1 MMRRIL
7 PTIEQIEIA
16 TMMPFERRRPLFHLI
31 VGVVGVKVDEDM
43 IVPIILDRIVAF

>member
-16 TMMPFERRRPLFHLI
+16 TMTPFERRRPLFHLI
-31 VGVVGVKVDEDM
+31 VGVKVDEDM
-43 IVPIILDRIVAF
+43 VVPIILDRIVAF